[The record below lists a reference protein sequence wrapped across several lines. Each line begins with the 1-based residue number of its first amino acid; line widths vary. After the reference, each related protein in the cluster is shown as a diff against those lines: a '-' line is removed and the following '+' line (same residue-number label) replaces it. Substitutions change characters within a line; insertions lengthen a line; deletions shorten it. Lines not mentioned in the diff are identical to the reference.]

1 MKKTERMQ
9 KQSYKNFMKLLEDG
23 DITPIGIINSYNE
36 MQDDLSDM
44 LIGACQA
51 IADYTRKEDK

>member
-1 MKKTERMQ
+1 MKKTERRR
-9 KQSYKNFMKLLEDG
+9 KQSYKNFMELLEGG

-51 IADYTRKEDK
+51 IADYTRKEEK